1 MTGGKFKEQ
10 LLQKEKCAPARLH
23 TDACTPTACPTLVA
37 SHLCASPTAPSRRVV
52 RRLLEE
58 AKAAKTA
65 LEEKVAEGADASAV
79 RDEVTKLTE
88 ANGALT
94 VRVAELAA
102 EAEEAGKRTAS
113 LDAELKEDKEKNQK

>member
-1 MTGGKFKEQ
+1 M
-10 LLQKEKCAPARLH
+10 
-23 TDACTPTACPTLVA
+23 
-37 SHLCASPTAPSRRVV
+37 
-52 RRLLEE
+52 LEE

-113 LDAELKEDKEKNQK
+113 LDAELKEAKEKNQK